1 MEEGIMEAYTPRLR
15 GGAFARL
22 LLGLFLGLMVFAD
35 AAFALTVS
43 PTSVQMVVGGSA
55 TVAVSKRDGSVSVRS
70 ADTDI
75 ATVSYENGVA
85 TIKGRSV
92 GSTTVTI
99 RDSEDRKRVSV
110 TVTAPSLTVSPA
122 SLSVAAGSA
131 ATISVTNASGSV
143 TASSSNK
150 SVATVS
156 YASGVA
162 TVRGVAA
169 GTATI
174 RISDSRTSKQVT
186 VTVTAASASLTVSP
200 TSVSVAAGSTA
211 TVSVSNA
218 SGTVTASSSNTS
230 IATLTYASGTVTVRG
245 VAAGTATITIAD
257 SKTSKQVA
265 VTVTAAAASLTVSPT
280 TLGVVAGS
288 TATVSVSNAS
298 GTVTATSSNT
308 SVATVTYA
316 SGAATVRGVAAGT
329 ATITIADSKTSKQ
342 VAVTVTAASASLT
355 VSPTSVSVA
364 AGSTATVSVSNASG
378 TVTASSSNTSI
389 ATVTYASG
397 IATVRGVAAGTATI
411 TIADSKTSKQ
421 VAVTVTASTGSQS
434 FAVLAANDLGMHCAD
449 LDYQIFSILP
459 PFNVIHAQV
468 IQKGSKPVIVDGN
481 TVDVYYS
488 AASSALDP
496 AGANSVNSFS
506 VGSVYK
512 SNFWELASRNQS
524 YGTEAYRRL
533 YPSVTPLVSA
543 LDAYAPLAD
552 NVGLPVPD
560 PNAFPSLVIAQQG
573 MPVTGPQKFDRFDAN
588 LAFFTNFPFGANITG
603 TNWFSADGIPILP
616 KDDQG
621 RLNAYPLMRIGA
633 VTKGAAATST
643 PLAKVDVVVPVAS
656 EADCQN
662 CHAAASDYGS
672 GRAADFATT
681 SKYASGVPW
690 SIETSASAPGPET
703 LQNAAKINILRL
715 HDAKHGSKYVSSAT
729 GAATP
734 CVNGNE
740 ASCLDA
746 RRAIQCAQCHY
757 TPALDLLHTG
767 PVDDKGMGEE
777 GRQQTRHISMSRAM
791 HGNHGKYSDIFPDMP
806 APGSRTP
813 DQVSQVLQ
821 DTCYSCHPGKTTKC
835 LRGAMATGG
844 VVCQDCHGQMRQV
857 GNDFSANLPTTGQ
870 VDLTRRVPWAN
881 EPKCQSCHVGD
892 AVSVATMNRTNMI
905 VASDGIRLLQ
915 TYLKS
920 DAAKDILPMIQAST
934 SRFAENASLYRL
946 SKGHGGVM
954 CKGCHGATHAE
965 WPNANPNA
973 NDNVAAVQ
981 LQGHSGVIA
990 ECTTCHTTMP
1000 ANGLNGPHGLHPVNS
1015 TSFVSGHKSL
1025 AKANPGACRS
1035 CHGTTGTGTV
1045 LSRTFADRTFSVE
1058 GKTVKLPKGT
1068 QVRCDTC
1075 HGQKL

>member
-1 MEEGIMEAYTPRLR
+1 MEALTPRLR
-15 GGAFARL
+15 GGALARL
-22 LLGLFLGLMVFAD
+22 FVGLLFGLMVFAN

-55 TVAVSKRDGSVSVRS
+55 SVTVSNRDGSVSVRS

-75 ATVSYENGVA
+75 ATVAYERGVA
-85 TIKGRSV
+85 TIKGRSA

-110 TVTAPSLTVSPA
+110 KVTAAGLTVSPA
-122 SLSVAAGSA
+122 SLSVAVGSTA
-131 ATISVTNASGSV
+131 AIGVTNASGTV
-143 TASSSNK
+143 TAKSSNT
-150 SVATVS
+150 SVATVN

-162 TVRGVAA
+162 TVRGVAS

-174 RISDSRTSKQVT
+174 TIADSKTSKQVT
-186 VTVTAASASLTVSP
+186 VTVTAASASLSVTP
-200 TSVSVAAGSTA
+200 TTLSVGAGSTA
-211 TVSVSNA
+211 TV
-218 SGTVTASSSNTS
+218 T
-230 IATLTYASGTVTVRG
+230 
-245 VAAGTATITIAD
+245 
-257 SKTSKQVA
+257 
-265 VTVTAAAASLTVSPT
+265 
-280 TLGVVAGS
+280 
-288 TATVSVSNAS
+288 VSNAS

-308 SVATVTYA
+308 SIATVTYT
-316 SGAATVRGVAAGT
+316 SGVATVRGVAAGT
-329 ATITIADSKTSKQ
+329 ATITIADSKSSKQ
-342 VAVTVTAASASLT
+342 VTVTVTSATASLT
-355 VSPTSVSVA
+355 VSPASVSVA
-364 AGSTATVSVSNASG
+364 AGSTATVSVTNASG

-397 IATVRGVAAGTATI
+397 VATVRGVAAGTATI
-411 TIADSKTSKQ
+411 TIADSKSSKQ
-421 VAVTVTASTGSQS
+421 VAVTVTASIPVSGS

-481 TVDVYYS
+481 TVNVYYS
-488 AASSALDP
+488 AATSALDP
-496 AGANSVNSFS
+496 AGANSINTFS

-543 LDAYAPLAD
+543 LDSFAPLAD

-573 MPVTGPQKFDRFDAN
+573 MPVNGPQKFDRFDAN

-662 CHAAASDYGS
+662 CHAATADYGS

-681 SKYASGVPW
+681 TKYASGVQW
-690 SIETSASAPGPET
+690 SIQTAATAPGPEP

-715 HDAKHGSKYVSSAT
+715 HDAKHGAKYVSSAT
-729 GAATP
+729 GAAAA
-734 CVNGNE
+734 CINGNE
-740 ASCLDA
+740 TSCLDM
-746 RRAIQCAQCHY
+746 RRSIQCAQCHY

-777 GRQQTRHISMSRAM
+777 GQQQTRHISMSRAM

-857 GNDFSANLPTTGQ
+857 GNDFSGNLPTTGQ

-892 AVSVATMNRTNMI
+892 AVSVASMNRTNMI
-905 VASDGIRLLQ
+905 VANDGIRLLQ

-934 SRFAENASLYRL
+934 SRFAENAGLYRL

-973 NDNVAAVQ
+973 NDNVAAIQ

-990 ECTTCHTTMP
+990 ECTTCHSTMP
-1000 ANGLNGPHGLHPVNS
+1000 ANNLNGPHGLHPVNS
-1015 TSFVSGHKSL
+1015 KSFVSGHESL
-1025 AKANPGACRS
+1025 AKANPSACRS
-1035 CHGTTGTGTV
+1035 CHGTTGGGTV
-1045 LSRTFADRTFSVE
+1045 LSRTFADRSFSVE
-1058 GKTVKLPKGT
+1058 GKTVNLPRGT

-1075 HGQKL
+1075 HSQKL